1 MEKETHDLTLDEA
14 YMYLSTF
21 MAIKNSSYC
30 FVCHFHS
37 SLTVPQVSQPR
48 TLEYWVSCS
57 GPHSVTAL
65 QELPDETHQKL
76 HVLLLHRQNALMVL
90 VHNLGQ
96 KTKV

>member
-1 MEKETHDLTLDEA
+1 MEKEIHDLTVDVA
-14 YMYLSTF
+14 YLSAF
-21 MAIKNSSYC
+21 MAINISSYC

-37 SLTVPQVSQPR
+37 SSIVPQVSQPR

-57 GPHSVTAL
+57 GSHSMTAL
-65 QELPDETHQKL
+65 QELPDEIHQKL